1 MYSVAPYH
9 YITLK
14 CKSVYNMQYAAALHI
29 EKQCERDMLSVAY
42 YAKVVVIS
50 DFYFVEKLLKSDF

>member
-9 YITLK
+9 FALK

-29 EKQCERDMLSVAY
+29 ERQCERDMFSVAY

-50 DFYFVEKLLKSDF
+50 DFYFVEKLLESVF